1 VLAGLLLRRFGLLPL
16 VALALAGRS
25 VPPARR
31 RLILTVAAGVYLG
44 AALLLVLLLAVLVGG
59 LALVALTV

>member
-1 VLAGLLLRRFGLLPL
+1 VLAAFLLRRFGLLPI

-31 RLILTVAAGVYLG
+31 RVLITVAASVYLG
-44 AALLLVLLLAVLVGG
+44 AGLLLVLVVAVLAGG
-59 LALVALTV
+59 LTLVALTV